1 MNGVLKACTHGTF
14 EPEDCFTIDIN
25 EIANDKQLRVKR
37 EISKSGNSNAKEN
50 DFGKKIHAL
59 GRYVC
64 LGCLY
69 YGSHDHI
76 SPTENFWNKETISK
90 HSDEVKKTHERGD
103 VVLNENTLKRLNNL
117 DIDASLKLSFMG
129 GLVQVSGSANYLKEK
144 LDSKKTVSISYNYWT
159 TYGTRSLNQRLKK
172 GKDHPDLCEMESIGK
187 PGGQTHVV
195 SSITRGERAVFT
207 FSYETSDVQNKGE
220 VGGNL
225 EAVVKLLPSFQ
236 IEGDAQI
243 SITENENI
251 TASDLKCSFT
261 SDIELP
267 KLPTNFKEGVEG
279 YQQLKSQRNVN
290 TENILTFEL
299 EPIEKYCS
307 DADSILNEI
316 SSTTI
321 DEITTILQDLEDVN
335 LEALTLSKSNA
346 ALTYK
351 NSLGKVINFFLT
363 ALDLHAGTLKE
374 KLKKNLPLMRQG
386 NQEAETQI
394 FKLLREHK
402 QSPFHKAK
410 AMNFLNTRRT
420 ALDNVELIIKAEKEL
435 GITIADTTAA
445 VHGCNFNNAYGV
457 KFGLNI
463 LPEENIV
470 KKYIDT
476 VNDSK
481 PWKEEAHWYDNFVGL
496 KKASAVFR
504 DFLDYRKL
512 NADHKDSCFFVQLSQ
527 SEEIDDYAKIVTT
540 DIEGTVLKENFR
552 LKEIGQPKNINV
564 AFNYIKF
571 EVSMLGDSFT
581 NQIDVM
587 IKEYRPKEVN
597 GTLDKIATLKHKTV
611 PIDVSGKTEIF
622 IDQLIENTLYEVE
635 YEAVSEVGRSS
646 ESKKFSVTTN
656 AFSEPQNLRIPERN
670 HSSISVCWEKPA
682 FIAPNT
688 TIVAYDVSIT
698 SDFGVSGKTKV
709 KDQRLKVKTDETE
722 FEMTVEGLE
731 HSRKYI
737 VEVIPISNHTYRLE
751 SDIKRVETK
760 AVAQTTTIPQA
771 PQAPKVISKSHFT
784 IELRWDPP
792 ERLVEGST
800 VTSYS
805 VRYKRIDPKSGEP
818 LTTGNEKNTYTNKNE
833 IILKN
838 MAAGGTY
845 SIEVKVDTTYGSSV
859 YSDPTIESTPMLK
872 TELDQFKDSLNLP
885 DIEKRLEGVASLERK
900 LTKIENSQNTCDVK
914 TRTLHTLVNEI
925 DTRTSA
931 LENKPRFAAEI
942 RPSSLDYL
950 PKGDITDFTELID
963 IGNIFDPQTGRLT
976 IKDEG
981 MYSLIVS
988 GFKNRNHG
996 NIGLIYVYKNHDLVQ
1011 RIYEGDKEN
1020 FLMMNVVFT
1029 LHLQKGDEV
1038 KLYNY
1043 YDESIYVNS
1052 DYPFT
1057 FTGYKI

>member
-1 MNGVLKACTHGTF
+1 MNGLLKACTHGTF
-14 EPEDCFTIDIN
+14 EPEDCYTIYIN
-25 EIANDKQLRVKR
+25 AITNDKQLRVKR
-37 EISKSGNSNAKEN
+37 EISKSGNSNAKRN
-50 DFGKKIHAL
+50 DFGKRINAL
-59 GRYVC
+59 GREVC

-76 SPTENFWNKETISK
+76 SLSENFWDKETISK
-90 HSDEVKKTHERGD
+90 YSDEVKKTHERGN

-129 GLVQVSGSANYLKEK
+129 GLVQVSGSANYLNEK
-144 LDSKKTVSISYNYWT
+144 LDSKKTVSISYNYLT

-172 GKDHPDLCEMESIGK
+172 NKDHADLCEEKSIGK
-187 PGGQTHVV
+187 PGGPTHVV

-321 DEITTILQDLEDVN
+321 DEIITVLQDLEDVN
-335 LEALTLSKSNA
+335 LEARSLSKSNA

-351 NSLGKVINFFLT
+351 NSLGKAINFFLT
-363 ALDLHAGTLKE
+363 ELDLHTGTLKE
-374 KLKKNLPLMRQG
+374 QLKKNLPLMRQG
-386 NQEAETQI
+386 NLEAEAKI
-394 FKLLREHK
+394 FELLRNHK
-402 QSPFHKAK
+402 RSAFHKAK

-420 ALDNVELIIKAEKEL
+420 EIDNVELIIKAEKEV

-445 VHGCNFNNAYGV
+445 VHECNFNNAYGV

-512 NADHKDSCFFVQLSQ
+512 NADHKDACFFVQLSQ
-527 SEEIDDYAKIVTT
+527 SEEIDDYAKIVIT
-540 DIEGTVLKENFR
+540 DIQGTVLNENFK
-552 LKEIGQPKNINV
+552 LMEIGQPKNINV

-571 EVSMLGDSFT
+571 EVSIPGDSFT
-581 NQIDVM
+581 KQIDVM
-587 IKEYRPKEVN
+587 IKEYRPEIVD
-597 GTLDKIATLKHKTV
+597 GTVAKIATLKHKTV

-622 IDQLIENTLYEVE
+622 IDQLIENTLYEIE

-646 ESKKFSVTTN
+646 ESKKFNVTTN
-656 AFSEPQNLRIPERN
+656 SFSEPQNLRISERN
-670 HSSISVCWEKPA
+670 DSWISVSWEKPA
-682 FIAPNT
+682 FIAPDT

-722 FEMTVEGLE
+722 FEMIVEGLE

-760 AVAQTTTIPQA
+760 AVAQTSTIPQA

-792 ERLVEGST
+792 ERVVEGST
-800 VTSYS
+800 VTYW

-818 LTTGNEKNTYTNKNE
+818 LTTGNGKNTNTNKNE

-838 MAAGGTY
+838 MVAGGTY

-859 YSDPTIESTPMLK
+859 YSDPTIASIPMIK

-885 DIEKRLEGVASLERK
+885 DIEKRLEDKCEAK
-900 LTKIENSQNTCDVK
+900 TKI
-914 TRTLHTLVNEI
+914 L
-925 DTRTSA
+925 DTRTTA
-931 LENKPRFAAEI
+931 LENKPRFAAEK
-942 RPSSLDYL
+942 RSDQHL
-950 PKGDITDFTELID
+950 PKGYITGFTELVD
-963 IGNIFDPQTGRLT
+963 VGNNFDPQTGRLT
-976 IKDEG
+976 IKDEMDAG
-981 MYSLIVS
+981 MYTFIVNAFKES
-988 GFKNRNHG
+988 GDSG
-996 NIGLIYVYKNHDLVQ
+996 
-1011 RIYEGDKEN
+1011 EN
-1020 FLMMNVVFT
+1020 GGGT
-1029 LHLQKGDEV
+1029 
-1038 KLYNY
+1038 
-1043 YDESIYVNS
+1043 
-1052 DYPFT
+1052 
-1057 FTGYKI
+1057 